1 MADIYLNS
9 KPVSESFAYAYVED
23 SDGKLVRIALD
34 DMKLLLGSGYV
45 DGEITVVAASWV
57 KSENGGYFT
66 QSVAVPNA
74 TVNSRIDLD
83 PSPEQ
88 IIQLIN
94 ESVSMFISNENGAIK
109 AYALGSAPSTD
120 MTFKIRISE
129 VA

>member
-9 KPVSESFAYAYVED
+9 KPVTNSFAYAYVED
-23 SDGKLVRIALD
+23 RDGKLMRISLD
-34 DMKLLLGSGYV
+34 DIKVLLGSGYV
-45 DGEITVVAASWV
+45 DGEITVVAAHWV
-57 KSENGGYFT
+57 ESENGEYYT
-66 QSVAVPNA
+66 QEVAVPTA
-74 TVNSRIDLD
+74 TANSRIDLD

-88 IIQLIN
+88 IIQLMD
-94 ESVSMFISNENGAIK
+94 EAVSMFIANDNGVIK